1 MKTFSS
7 CADALEMESLMFN
20 FHIFF
25 CLPRHT
31 LCSVINSWYRV
42 MVRTAYWVSLIECV
56 GWKSPNS
63 STINTGEK
71 RWNGDAGGGKWHL
84 SLDRTNKKL
93 YSGNH
98 GAGRRRGEGG
108 GGNGAFTRYNSEKR
122 RKVRGGGR
130 LADDSER
137 ESDQCV
143 SKAGAETL
151 NAGVI
156 VVPAINQRDNCCY

>member
-1 MKTFSS
+1 
-7 CADALEMESLMFN
+7 ME
-20 FHIFF
+20 
-25 CLPRHT
+25 P
-31 LCSVINSWYRV
+31 
-42 MVRTAYWVSLIECV
+42 
-56 GWKSPNS
+56 
-63 STINTGEK
+63 
-71 RWNGDAGGGKWHL
+71 GGG
-84 SLDRTNKKL
+84 
-93 YSGNH
+93 
-98 GAGRRRGEGG
+98 GEGG